1 MAAPVAAERSD
12 VQKPVP
18 GEIEQDDRLA
28 AVFPR
33 PERFLDRGRDR
44 VRGLRRREDLFGP
57 HEERGRIEDR
67 FLIDRPRL
75 GRTERLIV
83 AAGRSL
89 TYVRGGE
96 YYFLFYQL
104 VR

>member
-1 MAAPVAAERSD
+1 
-12 VQKPVP
+12 
-18 GEIEQDDRLA
+18 
-28 AVFPR
+28 
-33 PERFLDRGRDR
+33 
-44 VRGLRRREDLFGP
+44 
-57 HEERGRIEDR
+57 
-67 FLIDRPRL
+67 
-75 GRTERLIV
+75 LIV